1 MGSAWRRRR
10 APAGA
15 RLRRQP
21 AGGRQ
26 RHRSRARAESSGGA
40 GQALSAAGVV
50 NRFPV
55 GAASAA
61 SFSGIAGE
69 DQELAA
75 EAAPTRAFRFGTS
88 RSEVH
93 TSELQSLMRISYA
106 VFCLQKKNTT

>member
-1 MGSAWRRRR
+1 MFFFFKQKPAYEMRISDWSSDVCSSDLWRRRR

-75 EAAPTRAFRFGTS
+75 EAAPTRAFRFGTRDS
-88 RSEVH
+88 G
-93 TSELQSLMRISYA
+93 
-106 VFCLQKKNTT
+106 